1 MKPVKVYKT
10 WVKLGNTY
18 CLLME
23 VDGRI
28 FTKHFQVLYYNED
41 VVKLNKTLKEHDLLD
56 TIHQTFK
63 IDKIDDMDIY
73 NYGE

>member
-1 MKPVKVYKT
+1 MKSIKVYKT

-23 VDGRI
+23 VEGRI
-28 FTKHFQVLYYNED
+28 FTKKFQVLHYNAE
-41 VVKLNKTLKEHDLLD
+41 VVKLNKTLKENDLLD

-63 IDKIDDMDIY
+63 LDKISDLDIY
-73 NYGE
+73 DYDE